1 MGIHYSHLSN
11 FERCRLFEW
20 YHYQKKSIR
29 EVARLLN
36 RSHATISREIRRNK
50 SYHYVPTY
58 YPHPA
63 QFHYEQRM
71 RERAQR
77 IKLKSIEAQQYVV
90 SKLKLGWTPEIIA
103 GRMKLDG
110 TYPSSSHE
118 AIYQYIYKENPSLIV
133 YLPRQ
138 HKKRRKKYTARKTH
152 TVWGAR
158 TSILERPNDIN
169 SIL

>member
-50 SYHYVPTY
+50 SYHYDPTD

-63 QFHYEQRM
+63 QFYYVRRM
-71 RERAQR
+71 RERAR
-77 IKLKSIEAQQYVV
+77 CIKLKSIEAQ
-90 SKLKLGWTPEIIA
+90 
-103 GRMKLDG
+103 
-110 TYPSSSHE
+110 
-118 AIYQYIYKENPSLIV
+118 
-133 YLPRQ
+133 
-138 HKKRRKKYTARKTH
+138 
-152 TVWGAR
+152 
-158 TSILERPNDIN
+158 
-169 SIL
+169 